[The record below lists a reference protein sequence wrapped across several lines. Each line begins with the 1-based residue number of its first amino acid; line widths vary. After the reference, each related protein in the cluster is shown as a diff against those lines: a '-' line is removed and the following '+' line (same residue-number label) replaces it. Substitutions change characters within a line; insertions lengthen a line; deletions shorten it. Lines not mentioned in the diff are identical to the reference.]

1 MNLRLAAESKF
12 EGCEK
17 DELVVYCQVLGIE
30 VKDGHS
36 KPQLRKLLL
45 DTLGQYN
52 ELNIADPADQVAD
65 AQRLEDMNLAQ
76 LNLASNGIW
85 QGKRRVVTLHR
96 AAHHDTS
103 YPLFL
108 GWENLH
114 VYLPYGIKAS
124 LPWPIWKILEQTTDA
139 MKMISKR
146 HIDDE
151 GRVSYRQHWVPDQPY
166 MFTDHNDDPDTQNLP
181 GTIIEAMRMVYH
193 ASGGLEKYEPRQ
205 LREMCRRLRIP
216 IRPDWE
222 IDRLIQMIQATLS
235 IPVAM
240 DLAGSD
246 ITAAGV
252 ASA

>member
-1 MNLRLAAESKF
+1 MNLRLAAENKF

-30 VKDGHS
+30 VKDGHN
-36 KPQLRKLLL
+36 KPQLRKMLL

-52 ELNIADPADQVAD
+52 ELNIADPADQLTD
-65 AQRLEDMNLAQ
+65 EQRLEDVNLAQ
-76 LNLASNGIW
+76 LNLASNGVW

-103 YPLFL
+103 FPLFL
-108 GWENLH
+108 GWESLH
-114 VYLPYGIKAS
+114 VYLPYGVKAS
-124 LPWPIWKILEQTTDA
+124 LPWPIWMILKQTTDA
-139 MKMISKR
+139 QKMISKR

-166 MFTDHNDDPDTQNLP
+166 MFTDGGDDPETANLP
-181 GTIIEAMRMVYH
+181 GSIIEAMRMVYH
-193 ASGGLEKYEPRQ
+193 ASEGLEKYDDRQ
-205 LREMCRRLRIP
+205 LREMSRRLRIP
-216 IRPDWE
+216 AKPDW
-222 IDRLIQMIQATLS
+222 DAARMIQMIQATLS
-235 IPVAM
+235 IPVPM
-240 DLAGSD
+240 DLAGSN